1 MMDVE
6 YLNSIEEVG
15 FVVVDEEEICDVE
28 QANTYRMLCIDFIPC
43 LYHMYI
49 GYTNTIIYDDETNI
63 ESSITS
69 MPNKQ
74 HWSS

>member
-15 FVVVDEEEICDVE
+15 FVVVDEEICDVE

-43 LYHMYI
+43 LYY
-49 GYTNTIIYDDETNI
+49 YLR
-63 ESSITS
+63 
-69 MPNKQ
+69 
-74 HWSS
+74 

>member
-1 MMDVE
+1 MYLMMDVE

-43 LYHMYI
+43 LSHMYI

-63 ESSITS
+63 CLC
-69 MPNKQ
+69 KQ